1 MDRNEELQSLHAG
14 MVKYHRNYL
23 AACQEGGGMAQV
35 GADDVFAIGRP
46 DVVLPAVQTFAESI
60 RETCNLELQ
69 WSKCKVYQKEGE
81 LPSYT
86 PAGLTLAGERVEGH
100 FLRGLMCFGI
110 PIGSEAFITRK
121 LQEQAQEIIADAE
134 KAREMLSSNYQS
146 LWTALRLSIST
157 RFQYWMQLTPP
168 SLCEPVARG
177 LDNALWTILEA
188 ACGFKVPRGEE
199 EGGLELRIPEIPNLD
214 HTSFQEWAIRLP
226 ARLHGW
232 GFRSLA
238 DSCGPAYLA
247 TLHGWRRWHLSP
259 AVHLVERRRMLSGGS
274 ST

>member
-1 MDRNEELQSLHAG
+1 
-14 MVKYHRNYL
+14 
-23 AACQEGGGMAQV
+23 
-35 GADDVFAIGRP
+35 
-46 DVVLPAVQTFAESI
+46 
-60 RETCNLELQ
+60 
-69 WSKCKVYQKEGE
+69 
-81 LPSYT
+81 
-86 PAGLTLAGERVEGH
+86 
-100 FLRGLMCFGI
+100 MCFGI
-110 PIGSEAFITRK
+110 PIGSEAFITHK

-188 ACGFKVPRGEE
+188 ACGFKVPRGGE

-238 DSCGPAYLA
+238 DLPTLPPLKQLYLSWLEKMAFVPSCPPCGEEKNVGERELQLKQGGGRSWHQTAAWPA
-247 TLHGWRRWHLSP
+247 R
-259 AVHLVERRRMLSGGS
+259 
-274 ST
+274 